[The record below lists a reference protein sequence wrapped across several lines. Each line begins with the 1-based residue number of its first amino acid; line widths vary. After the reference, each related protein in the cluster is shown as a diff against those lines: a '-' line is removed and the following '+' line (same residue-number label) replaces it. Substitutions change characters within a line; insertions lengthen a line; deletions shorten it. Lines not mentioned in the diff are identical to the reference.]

1 MEGFVASVKDRW
13 KKEEEE
19 VDVKERRAGGN
30 DFTVGDV
37 MHTATNTRVSEV
49 KTRRNWGVPWW
60 RQRSVPDEHHCR
72 DRPVELS
79 SFK

>member
-19 VDVKERRAGGN
+19 VDVKE

-49 KTRRNWGVPWW
+49 KTRRNAAAVGA
-60 RQRSVPDEHHCR
+60 
-72 DRPVELS
+72 
-79 SFK
+79 